1 MIREQF
7 SLITTDEIIVDLF
20 AGGGGMSTAIEQ
32 ALGRH
37 VDIAINHDSDA
48 ISMHEANHP
57 QTEHYCAD
65 VFEVCPREA
74 TRGQPVGHLHGSP
87 DCTHFSQAI
96 GGQPRSRAIRSL
108 GWVMVRWAGQALPRS
123 ISMENVR
130 QMMQWGPLIA
140 KRCKATG
147 RVMKLDGTVAEPG
160 ERVPVQ
166 EQFLVPDPKHVGR
179 TWRHFIHSLERLGYV
194 VEYRLM
200 NAANHGAATTRER
213 LFLFARRDGRPIVWP
228 EPTHHEKPA
237 KGQKAW
243 RPAADHIDFS
253 DLGQSIF
260 TRKKPLADA
269 TLRRIA
275 RGMKKFVLDNP
286 QPFIVEMANQPNP
299 LGVRPTSEPLK
310 TITATPKGGSYA
322 VAQPSL
328 VPLTHQG
335 GDRIYDCTEP
345 LRTITAANRGEIA
358 IAAPVMVQAAH
369 GDGRP
374 GGVQRW
380 GDGVKSVERPV
391 GTVTS
396 SGSGGQAVA
405 TALLAK
411 SLNPEAS
418 NDVTNGNARKLLH
431 RLAYS
436 RVAGRASTGEK
447 KGGNNS
453 LHTRPTWKGVRKGK
467 DSGQVRFVRSGDV
480 PDQPTHAAAY
490 LMQANGGFNET
501 VGRGMDEPATTIT
514 TTGSQQ
520 QLVAAHLV
528 TLRRNCFGR
537 EFDMPMAAITAGAEH
552 HAVASYTL
560 SQEHEDA
567 ALRVASFL
575 ISYYGTENCS
585 HLGQPM
591 PTATTRDRMALVT
604 VWINGDPWVIVDI
617 RLRMLKPAELY
628 GCQGFPADYIIDHG
642 HDGREFSKTAQV
654 RMVGN
659 SVSPA
664 PAAALIAANC
674 WDLAA
679 WSKQEI
685 RQRHLAS

>member
-74 TRGQPVGHLHGSP
+74 TRGRPVGHLHGSP

-140 KRCKATG
+140 KRCKHTG

-179 TWRHFIHSLERLGYV
+179 TWKHFIHSLERLGYV

-237 KGQKAW
+237 KGQKGW

-286 QPFIVEMANQPNP
+286 QPFIVEMANQSNP

-322 VAQPSL
+322 VAAPHL
-328 VPLTHQG
+328 VKFRGESIGTAIDTP
-335 GDRIYDCTEP
+335 CP
-345 LRTITAANRGEIA
+345 TITSGGNAKRPAG
-358 IAAPVMVQAAH
+358 AAH
-369 GDGRP
+369 ALGL
-374 GGVQRW
+374 
-380 GDGVKSVERPV
+380 
-391 GTVTS
+391 
-396 SGSGGQAVA
+396 A
-405 TALLAK
+405 T
-411 SLNPEAS
+411 
-418 NDVTNGNARKLLH
+418 
-431 RLAYS
+431 
-436 RVAGRASTGEK
+436 
-447 KGGNNS
+447 
-453 LHTRPTWKGVRKGK
+453 
-467 DSGQVRFVRSGDV
+467 
-480 PDQPTHAAAY
+480 AY

-585 HLGQPM
+585 SPGLPM

-604 VWINGDPWVIVDI
+604 VWIKGEPWVIVDI
-617 RLRMLKPAELY
+617 RLRMLTPRELY

-642 HDGREFSKTAQV
+642 HDGRAFSKTAQV

-659 SVSPA
+659 SVSPK

-679 WSKQEI
+679 WSQQELKH
-685 RQRHLAS
+685 RQQLLAA

>member
-74 TRGQPVGHLHGSP
+74 TRGRPVGHLHGSP

-130 QMMQWGPLIA
+130 QMMQWGPLVA
-140 KRCKATG
+140 KRCKVTG

-179 TWRHFIHSLERLGYV
+179 TWKHFIHSLERLGYV

-228 EPTHHEKPA
+228 EPTHHEKPV

-275 RGMKKFVLDNP
+275 RGMKKFVLENP
-286 QPFIVEMANQPNP
+286 QPFIVEMANQSNP
-299 LGVRPTSEPLK
+299 LGVRPTSEPLR

-322 VAQPSL
+322 VAQPAL

-335 GDRIYDCTEP
+335 GDRVYDCTDP

-396 SGSGGQAVA
+396 SGSGGQALAAAVLVQ
-405 TALLAK
+405 TGYGERQGQQPRALDI
-411 SLNPEAS
+411 EAPLGT
-418 NDVTNGNARKLLH
+418 V
-431 RLAYS
+431 
-436 RVAGRASTGEK
+436 VAGGTKHALAS
-447 KGGNNS
+447 
-453 LHTRPTWKGVRKGK
+453 
-467 DSGQVRFVRSGDV
+467 
-480 PDQPTHAAAY
+480 AY

-585 HLGQPM
+585 HPGQPM

-659 SVSPA
+659 SVSPM

-679 WSKQEI
+679 WSQQELKH
-685 RQRHLAS
+685 RQQLQAA

>member
-1 MIREQF
+1 MVRDQF
-7 SLITTDEIIVDLF
+7 SLLTTDEIIVDLF

-37 VDIAINHDSDA
+37 VDIAINHDADA
-48 ISMHEANHP
+48 ISMHMANHP

-74 TRGQPVGHLHGSP
+74 TRGRPVGHLHGSP

-140 KRCKATG
+140 KRCKHTG

-179 TWRHFIHSLERLGYV
+179 TWKHFIHSLERLGYV
-194 VEYRLM
+194 VEYWRL
-200 NAANHGAATTRER
+200 NAADYGAATTRER
-213 LFLFARRDGRPIVWP
+213 LFLFARRDGRPILFP
-228 EPTHHEKPA
+228 EATHHEKPA
-237 KGQKAW
+237 KGQKGW

-286 QPFIVEMANQPNP
+286 QPFIVEMANQSNP

-335 GDRIYDCTEP
+335 GDRVYDCTEP

-358 IAAPVMVQAAH
+358 MAAPVLVQT
-369 GDGRP
+369 GYG
-374 GGVQRW
+374 
-380 GDGVKSVERPV
+380 ERQGQQPRALDIEAPL
-391 GTVTS
+391 GTV
-396 SGSGGQAVA
+396 
-405 TALLAK
+405 
-411 SLNPEAS
+411 
-418 NDVTNGNARKLLH
+418 
-431 RLAYS
+431 
-436 RVAGRASTGEK
+436 VAGGTKHALAS
-447 KGGNNS
+447 
-453 LHTRPTWKGVRKGK
+453 
-467 DSGQVRFVRSGDV
+467 
-480 PDQPTHAAAY
+480 AY

-520 QLVAAHLV
+520 QLVTAFLAHLRGNCDARSTGEPLRTISAGGEHHGLMTAHLT
-528 TLRRNCFGR
+528 TLRQGCDGR
-537 EFDMPMAAITAGAEH
+537 ELDEPAPTITA
-552 HAVASYTL
+552 ASDQLALTQYTL
-560 SQEHEDA
+560 SQEDTEG

-585 HLGQPM
+585 SPGQPM

-604 VWINGDPWVIVDI
+604 VWIKGEPWVIVDI
-617 RLRMLKPAELY
+617 RLRMLTPRELY

-642 HDGREFSKTAQV
+642 HDGRKFSKTAQV

-659 SVSPA
+659 SVSPP
-664 PAAALIAANC
+664 PATALIAANC

-685 RQRHLAS
+685 KQRQHLLAA

>member
-7 SLITTDEIIVDLF
+7 SLITTSEIIVDLF

-74 TRGQPVGHLHGSP
+74 TRGRPVGHLHGSP

-130 QMMQWGPLIA
+130 QMMQWGPLVA

-179 TWRHFIHSLERLGYV
+179 TWRHFIHSLERLGYA
-194 VEYRLM
+194 VEYRLL
-200 NAANHGAATTRER
+200 NAANYSAATTRER

-237 KGQKAW
+237 KGQKGW

-275 RGMKKFVLDNP
+275 RGMHKFVLNNP
-286 QPFIVEMANQPNP
+286 APFIVEMANQSNP

-335 GDRIYDCTEP
+335 GDRVYDCTDP

-358 IAAPVMVQAAH
+358 MAAPVMVQAAH
-369 GDGRP
+369 GDGR
-374 GGVQRW
+374 
-380 GDGVKSVERPV
+380 
-391 GTVTS
+391 
-396 SGSGGQAVA
+396 AVA
-405 TALLAK
+405 
-411 SLNPEAS
+411 S
-418 NDVTNGNARKLLH
+418 
-431 RLAYS
+431 
-436 RVAGRASTGEK
+436 
-447 KGGNNS
+447 
-453 LHTRPTWKGVRKGK
+453 
-467 DSGQVRFVRSGDV
+467 
-480 PDQPTHAAAY
+480 AY

-585 HLGQPM
+585 HPGQPM

-604 VWINGDPWVIVDI
+604 VWIKGEPWVIVDI

-628 GCQGFPADYIIDHG
+628 GCQGFPPEYTIDHG
-642 HDGREFSKTAQV
+642 HDGRVFSKTAQV

-659 SVSPA
+659 SVSPK

-679 WSKQEI
+679 WSKQELKQ
-685 RQRHLAS
+685 RQQLLAA

>member
-7 SLITTDEIIVDLF
+7 SLLTTDEIIVDLF

-37 VDIAINHDSDA
+37 VDIAINHDADA
-48 ISMHEANHP
+48 ISMHMANHP

-74 TRGQPVGHLHGSP
+74 TRGRPVGHLHGSP

-140 KRCKATG
+140 KRCKHTG

-179 TWRHFIHSLERLGYV
+179 TWRHFIRSLERLGYV

-237 KGQKAW
+237 KGQKGW

-286 QPFIVEMANQPNP
+286 QPFIVEMANQSNP
-299 LGVRPTSEPLK
+299 LGVRPTSERLK

-322 VAQPSL
+322 VAAPHL
-328 VPLTHQG
+328 VKFRGESIGTAIDTP
-335 GDRIYDCTEP
+335 CP
-345 LRTITAANRGEIA
+345 TITSGGNAKRPAG
-358 IAAPVMVQAAH
+358 AAH
-369 GDGRP
+369 ALGL
-374 GGVQRW
+374 
-380 GDGVKSVERPV
+380 
-391 GTVTS
+391 
-396 SGSGGQAVA
+396 A
-405 TALLAK
+405 T
-411 SLNPEAS
+411 
-418 NDVTNGNARKLLH
+418 
-431 RLAYS
+431 
-436 RVAGRASTGEK
+436 
-447 KGGNNS
+447 
-453 LHTRPTWKGVRKGK
+453 
-467 DSGQVRFVRSGDV
+467 
-480 PDQPTHAAAY
+480 AY

-560 SQEHEDA
+560 SQEYEDA

-585 HLGQPM
+585 HPGQPM

-604 VWINGDPWVIVDI
+604 VWIKGEPWVIVDI
-617 RLRMLKPAELY
+617 RLRMLKPPELY
-628 GCQGFPADYIIDHG
+628 GCQGFPPNYIIDHG
-642 HDGREFSKTAQV
+642 HDGRVFSKTAQV

-659 SVSPA
+659 SVSPE

-679 WSKQEI
+679 WSQQELKH
-685 RQRHLAS
+685 RQQLLAA

>member
-74 TRGQPVGHLHGSP
+74 TRGRPVGHLHGSP

-140 KRCKATG
+140 KRCKQTG

-179 TWRHFIHSLERLGYV
+179 TWRHFIKSLESLGYV
-194 VEYRLM
+194 VEYWRL
-200 NAANHGAATTRER
+200 NAADYGAATTRER
-213 LFLFARRDGRPIVWP
+213 LFLFARRDGRPIVFP
-228 EPTHHEKPA
+228 EATHHEKPA

-286 QPFIVEMANQPNP
+286 QPFIVEMANQSNP
-299 LGVRPTSEPLK
+299 LGVRPTSEPLR

-322 VAQPSL
+322 VVAPHL
-328 VPLTHQG
+328 VKFRGESTGTAIDTP
-335 GDRIYDCTEP
+335 CP
-345 LRTITAANRGEIA
+345 TITSGGNAKRPAG
-358 IAAPVMVQAAH
+358 AAH
-369 GDGRP
+369 ALGL
-374 GGVQRW
+374 
-380 GDGVKSVERPV
+380 
-391 GTVTS
+391 
-396 SGSGGQAVA
+396 A
-405 TALLAK
+405 T
-411 SLNPEAS
+411 
-418 NDVTNGNARKLLH
+418 
-431 RLAYS
+431 
-436 RVAGRASTGEK
+436 
-447 KGGNNS
+447 
-453 LHTRPTWKGVRKGK
+453 
-467 DSGQVRFVRSGDV
+467 
-480 PDQPTHAAAY
+480 AY

-501 VGRGMDEPATTIT
+501 VGRGMNEPVTTIT

-537 EFDMPMAAITAGAEH
+537 EFDMPMSAITAGAEH

-585 HLGQPM
+585 HPGQPM

-642 HDGREFSKTAQV
+642 HDGRMFSKTAQV

-659 SVSPA
+659 SVSPE

-679 WSKQEI
+679 WSQQELKH
-685 RQRHLAS
+685 RQQLLAA

>member
-1 MIREQF
+1 MIRDQF
-7 SLITTDEIIVDLF
+7 SLLTTDEIIVDLF

-57 QTEHYCAD
+57 QTRHFCAD
-65 VFEVCPREA
+65 IFEVCPREA
-74 TRGQPVGHLHGSP
+74 TQGRPVGHLHGSP

-108 GWVMVRWAGQALPRS
+108 GWIMVRWAGQTLPRS

-140 KRCKATG
+140 KRCKLTG
-147 RVMKLDGTVAEPG
+147 RVMRLDGRVAEPG

-166 EQFLVPDPKHVGR
+166 EQFLVPDPKHAGR
-179 TWRHFIHSLERLGYV
+179 TWRHFIHSLERLGYT
-194 VEYRLM
+194 VEYRMM
-200 NAANHGAATTRER
+200 NAANYGAATTRER
-213 LFLFARRDGRPIVWP
+213 LFLFARRDGKPIVWP

-237 KGQKAW
+237 KGQKGW

-260 TRKKPLADA
+260 TRKKALADA

-275 RGMKKFVLDNP
+275 RGMKKYVLDNP
-286 QPFIVEMANQPNP
+286 QPFIVEMANQSNP
-299 LGVRPTSEPLK
+299 SGVRSAAEPLK

-335 GDRIYDCTEP
+335 GDRVYDCMDP
-345 LRTITAANRGEIA
+345 LRTITAAHRGEIA

-374 GGVQRW
+374 GGVKRW
-380 GDGVKSVERPV
+380 GDGAKSVERPAN
-391 GTVTS
+391 TITAT
-396 SGSGGQAVA
+396 GSGGQALA
-405 TALLAK
+405 T
-411 SLNPEAS
+411 
-418 NDVTNGNARKLLH
+418 
-431 RLAYS
+431 
-436 RVAGRASTGEK
+436 
-447 KGGNNS
+447 
-453 LHTRPTWKGVRKGK
+453 
-467 DSGQVRFVRSGDV
+467 
-480 PDQPTHAAAY
+480 AY

-501 VGRGMDEPATTIT
+501 VGRGLDQPTTTIT

-537 EFDMPMAAITAGAEH
+537 EFDAPMAAITAGAEH

-560 SQEHEDA
+560 SKQHEDA

-585 HLGQPM
+585 SPGQPM

-604 VWINGDPWVIVDI
+604 VWVKGEPWVIVDI
-617 RLRMLKPAELY
+617 CLRMLKPPELY
-628 GCQGFPADYIIDHG
+628 GCQSFPRGYIISHG
-642 HDGREFSKTAQV
+642 HDGRAFSKTAQV

-659 SVSPA
+659 SVPPLPA
-664 PAAALIAANC
+664 QALIAANC
-674 WDLAA
+674 MDLAS
-679 WSKQEI
+679 WTRGELKQRE
-685 RQRHLAS
+685 REAA

>member
-7 SLITTDEIIVDLF
+7 SLLTTEEIFVDLF
-20 AGGGGMSTAIEQ
+20 AGGGGLSTAAEL
-32 ALGRH
+32 ALGRY
-37 VDIAINHDSDA
+37 VDIAVNHSGDA
-48 ISMHEANHP
+48 LSMHEANHP
-57 QTEHYCAD
+57 QTRHLCAD
-65 VFEVCPREA
+65 IFEVCPLEA
-74 TRGQPVGHLHGSP
+74 TQGRPVGHLHGSP

-108 GWVMVRWAGQALPRS
+108 GWVMVRWAGQVLPRS

-166 EQFLVPDPKHVGR
+166 EQFLVPDPRHVGR

-194 VEYRLM
+194 VEYRLL
-200 NAANHGAATTRER
+200 NAANYGAATTRER

-237 KGQKAW
+237 KGQRGW

-275 RGMKKFVLDNP
+275 RGMHKFVLNNP
-286 QPFIVEMANQPNP
+286 EPFIVEMANQSNP
-299 LGVRPTSEPLK
+299 LGVRPSSEPLR

-322 VAQPSL
+322 V
-328 VPLTHQG
+328 
-335 GDRIYDCTEP
+335 
-345 LRTITAANRGEIA
+345 
-358 IAAPVMVQAAH
+358 AAPVMVQAAH

-391 GTVTS
+391 NTITAT
-396 SGSGGQAVA
+396 GSGGQAVA
-405 TALLAK
+405 
-411 SLNPEAS
+411 S
-418 NDVTNGNARKLLH
+418 
-431 RLAYS
+431 
-436 RVAGRASTGEK
+436 
-447 KGGNNS
+447 
-453 LHTRPTWKGVRKGK
+453 
-467 DSGQVRFVRSGDV
+467 
-480 PDQPTHAAAY
+480 AY

-501 VGRGMDEPATTIT
+501 VGRGMHEPSTTIT

-520 QLVAAHLV
+520 QLVTAFLAHLRGNCDARSADEPLRTISAGGEHHGLMTAHLT
-528 TLRRNCFGR
+528 TLRQGCDGR
-537 EFDMPMAAITAGAEH
+537 ELDEPAPTITA
-552 HAVASYTL
+552 ASDQLALTQYTL
-560 SQEHEDA
+560 SQEDTEG

-585 HLGQPM
+585 SPGQPM

-604 VWINGDPWVIVDI
+604 VWIKGEPWVIVDI
-617 RLRMLKPAELY
+617 RLRMLTPRELY

-642 HDGREFSKTAQV
+642 HDGRKFSKTAQV

-659 SVSPA
+659 SVSPP
-664 PAAALIAANC
+664 PATALIAANC
-674 WDLAA
+674 RDLAA

-685 RQRHLAS
+685 KQRQQLLAA